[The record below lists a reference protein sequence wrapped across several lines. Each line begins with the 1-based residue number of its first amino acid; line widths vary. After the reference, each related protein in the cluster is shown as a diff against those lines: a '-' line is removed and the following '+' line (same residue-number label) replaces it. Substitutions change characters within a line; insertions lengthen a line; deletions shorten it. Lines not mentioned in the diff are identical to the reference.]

1 MPLHLRDQKS
11 MMNLTQFEATIWAK
25 HNTQWRSNKWEI
37 LRMKMKKSQRKRLT
51 MSLNQTNATNVAM
64 PLFGEAI

>member
-25 HNTQWRSNKWEI
+25 KAQF
-37 LRMKMKKSQRKRLT
+37 T
-51 MSLNQTNATNVAM
+51 MASEQMANYDFVLIVITPYKQM
-64 PLFGEAI
+64 QPM